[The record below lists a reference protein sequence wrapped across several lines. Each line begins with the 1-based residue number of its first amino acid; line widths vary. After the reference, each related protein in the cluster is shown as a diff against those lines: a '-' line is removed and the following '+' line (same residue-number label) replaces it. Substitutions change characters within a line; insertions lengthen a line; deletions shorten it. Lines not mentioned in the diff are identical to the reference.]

1 MKILEQEKFR
11 KLGSDKAESEKLKV
25 TKRKVEQQLK
35 KKIYKFKLRKPTKIG
50 RKTQKERAVWMKV
63 GQRVRIGVLHQLGT
77 IETIHKNGKVTVN
90 YGLLKRKF
98 LKTVGENLIMKKKLS
113 LIERI
118 GQINF
123 SNNMHDY

>member
-35 KKIYKFKLRKPTKIG
+35 KENIQVQIAETNQNWKKNA
-50 RKTQKERAVWMKV
+50 KERAVWMKV
-63 GQRVRIGVLHQLGT
+63 GQRVRIAGSTSVGT

-90 YGLLKRKF
+90 YGLF
-98 LKTVGENLIMKKKLS
+98 KTQISRRIGENLIMK
-113 LIERI
+113 
-118 GQINF
+118 N
-123 SNNMHDY
+123 